1 MKAAFLFLWK
11 MLYNTDDVND
21 DLNSFSTFSRHLPTT
36 IWRRKNFML
45 KYLWFVGFGCQ
56 KKNQTNKK
64 KQWFLPKLD
73 HFPWVKFTFKFKF
86 NIVNL
91 SFQHLTCLIL
101 KDSWGFFYFKR
112 LLLTGTLFWVWIP
125 TGLFQ
130 NWAISSSVLFFLF
143 LSILVENVLWKN
155 CNISQT
161 DIECQSFQHPVL
173 FNIIIPVDIFQK

>member
-1 MKAAFLFLWK
+1 MNIFNIGNSIRIIGIAKWK
-11 MLYNTDDVND
+11 LHFFFCGRCCT
-21 DLNSFSTFSRHLPTT
+21 TPTT
-36 IWRRKNFML
+36 STTTLIPSPHFQGIFRRQYGVAKISCLNIYGL
-45 KYLWFVGFGCQ
+45 SVLVVK

-130 NWAISSSVLFFLF
+130 NWAISSSVLFFFISLH
-143 LSILVENVLWKN
+143 SCWK
-155 CNISQT
+155 CT
-161 DIECQSFQHPVL
+161 L
-173 FNIIIPVDIFQK
+173 KKL

>member
-1 MKAAFLFLWK
+1 MVCRFWL
-11 MLYNTDDVND
+11 
-21 DLNSFSTFSRHLPTT
+21 S
-36 IWRRKNFML
+36 
-45 KYLWFVGFGCQ
+45 